1 MVFHIQPMY
10 ISLSSLDILKP
21 TMVGSNQALCSINQ
35 LSDKLV
41 GDDLDSSL
49 ANLVGSKCHNVTL
62 GYLIQI
68 KRDQHSSLPE

>member
-49 ANLVGSKCHNVTL
+49 ANLVGSRCHNVIL
-62 GYLIQI
+62 GYFIQV
-68 KRDQHSSLPE
+68 KLPEQKTMN